1 MSIVTTSLLKMQL
14 NIDHSEDDELLQQKL
29 EAAEAWIANY
39 TGTPWTEFDTVPA
52 DLKEGVLLLAGHL
65 YENREATLVGIDAHE
80 LPFGLLDMI
89 RPYREWA
96 F

>member
-1 MSIVTTSLLKMQL
+1 VSIVSLPLLKSQL
-14 NIDHSEDDELLQQKL
+14 NIDGSGDDELLQHKID
-29 EAAEAWIANY
+29 AAEAWIANY

-65 YENREATLVGIDAHE
+65 YENREATLVGVDANE

-89 RPYREWA
+89 RSYREWT